1 MSNRQGSVLNWS
13 SSSVPNKD
21 CKRNAEFFLTNA
33 SVNTC
38 TLQDGAHSL
47 GAKARPLTH
56 WQITLRSAQGKHSIS
71 QPVTNHTQFCTGKH
85 SVNQTNHS
93 LLCTGQTQH
102 QSASDKSH
110 PILHRQTHSVNQT
123 NHNLLCTGQTQRQ
136 SANDKSHP
144 ILHRQTHSVNQTNH
158 NLLCTGQTQC
168 QSANDKS
175 HSDRT
180 VFSIFFNFSCDVLRL
195 PFLWLMLMTYLCTC
209 LFFNSVSKQQSI
221 QGYNGGCCFPK
232 LWLTCACLQ
241 VCRSKV

>member
-71 QPVTNHTQFCTGKH
+71 QPVTNHTQFCTGK
-85 SVNQTNHS
+85 
-93 LLCTGQTQH
+93 
-102 QSASDKSH
+102 
-110 PILHRQTHSVNQT
+110 HSVNQT

-232 LWLTCACLQ
+232 LWLTCARLQ